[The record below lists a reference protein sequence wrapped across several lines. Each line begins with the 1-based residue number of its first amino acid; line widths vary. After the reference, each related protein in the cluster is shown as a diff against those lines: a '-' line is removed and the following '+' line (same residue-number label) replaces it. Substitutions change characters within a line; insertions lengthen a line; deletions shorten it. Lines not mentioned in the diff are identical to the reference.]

1 MLKYNVLVEGEP
13 LTTDGKPREYNLSE
27 ARRIAKAVEG
37 EVYRT
42 DRHKETR
49 RMFRMTDL
57 EVEML
62 DKIAGYYFITVDRNR
77 SAALRLIIRAEFDK
91 IKEIRREQS
100 ENGTEPP
107 YAAGPR
113 KGETES

>member
-77 SAALRLIIRAEFDK
+77 SAALRLIIHAEFAA
-91 IKEIRREQS
+91 IKEVRRKEL
-100 ENGTEPP
+100 ENGTQPSYVAPP
-107 YAAGPR
+107 TFGKA
-113 KGETES
+113 